1 MCGIDVVVSDRFEL
15 RAVIGRGGMGC
26 VWLAYDRALR
36 REVAI
41 KEMTV
46 PAGTD
51 AGELSRLRDL
61 VLREARAGARISH
74 PNVVRILD
82 VVNAS
87 RRPWIVME
95 HVPSW
100 SLRELLARNGPL
112 PPGYAAAVGIAVL
125 DALTATHRAGVLH
138 RDVTPGNVLI
148 GHDGRVVL
156 ADFGIA
162 QRDGQPADDAP
173 VLGTPQYVP
182 PERAS
187 ANLSLPEGDLYS
199 LGATLYTA
207 VEGRGPFDRDS
218 VEDTLAA
225 LRDSVPDPPR
235 CADDLAAVLSGLLRR
250 DPYQRWRPARTRR
263 ELVRVARQARP
274 DPAAHRPAGAVR
286 GVLARPVQP
295 ATIAMPVP
303 A

>member
-1 MCGIDVVVSDRFEL
+1 MCGIDLVVSGRFEL
-15 RAVIGRGGMGC
+15 RAVLGRGGMGC

-36 REVAI
+36 REVAL
-41 KEMTV
+41 KETPGDV
-46 PAGTD
+46 PG
-51 AGELSRLRDL
+51 LRDR
-61 VLREARAGARISH
+61 VLREARAAARISH
-74 PNVVRILD
+74 PNVVRVLD
-82 VVNAS
+82 VVDAS

-100 SLRELLARNGPL
+100 SLRELLTRNGPL

-138 RDVTPGNVLI
+138 RDVTPGNVLV

-162 QRDGQPADDAP
+162 LRDGQPADDAP

-225 LRDSVPDPPR
+225 LRDSAPDPPR

-250 DPYQRWRPARTRR
+250 DPYQRWRPARARR
-263 ELVRVARQARP
+263 ELVRVARTARP
-274 DPAAHRPAGAVR
+274 GSHPHGAVR

-295 ATIAMPVP
+295 FTIAMPVP

>member
-36 REVAI
+36 REVAL
-41 KEMTV
+41 KETAA
-46 PAGTD
+46 AGD
-51 AGELSRLRDL
+51 LSGLRDR
-61 VLREARAGARISH
+61 VLREARAAARINH
-74 PNVVRILD
+74 PNVVRVLD
-82 VVNAS
+82 VVDAS

-100 SLRELLARNGPL
+100 SLRELLTRNGPL
-112 PPGYAAAVGIAVL
+112 PPGYVAAVGIAVL

-162 QRDGQPADDAP
+162 LRDGQPADDAP
-173 VLGTPQYVP
+173 ALGTPQYVP

-225 LRDSVPDPPR
+225 LRDSAPDPPR
-235 CADDLAAVLSGLLRR
+235 CADDLAAVLAGLLRR
-250 DPYQRWRPARTRR
+250 DPYLRWRPARARR
-263 ELVRVARQARP
+263 ELVRVAREARP
-274 DPAAHRPAGAVR
+274 DAERHGAVR

-295 ATIAMPVP
+295 STIAMPVP
-303 A
+303 AW

>member
-41 KEMTV
+41 KETAA
-46 PAGTD
+46 AGD
-51 AGELSRLRDL
+51 LSGLRDR
-61 VLREARAGARISH
+61 VLREARAAARISH
-74 PNVVRILD
+74 PNVVRVLD
-82 VVNAS
+82 VVDAS

-100 SLRELLARNGPL
+100 SLRELLTRNGPL

-162 QRDGQPADDAP
+162 LRDGQPADDAP

-225 LRDSVPDPPR
+225 LRDSAPDPPR

-250 DPYQRWRPARTRR
+250 DPYLRWRPARVRR
-263 ELVRVARQARP
+263 ELVRVAREARP
-274 DPAAHRPAGAVR
+274 GPVGAVR

-295 ATIAMPVP
+295 ATMALP
-303 A
+303 APAC